1 VDYGFWA
8 KERAIPMKAFT
19 YFVLTLIILAVVGY
33 FISNSGSNA
42 GNAINNAGNSN
53 GDIQKINIG
62 FKNGNYY
69 PNTIKVKA
77 GQPVSITLDESVTGC
92 LRSFN
97 IRDLGV
103 SAISRTP
110 DQTIDFTPTKKGTF
124 RFACSMGMGTGTIIV
139 E

>member
-1 VDYGFWA
+1 
-8 KERAIPMKAFT
+8 MKTFT
-19 YFVLTLIILAVVGY
+19 YFVLTLIIIAVVGGFVFAKSKEY
-33 FISNSGSNA
+33 SP
-42 GNAINNAGNSN
+42 NNNTVANN
-53 GDIQKINIG
+53 GGEVQKVVIG
-62 FKNGNYY
+62 MKNYNYY

-77 GQPVSITLDESVTGC
+77 GQPVSITLDESVYGC
-92 LRSFN
+92 FRGFV

-110 DQTIDFTPTKKGTF
+110 SQTIDFTPKKKGTF